1 MDKVPTYYLYEYYKK
16 YCSINGLKALGQ
28 NKFIRR
34 FLTVAP
40 NYEKKPAK
48 LSNLEIQQ
56 VKNVNMQDELIVLQD
71 CQSLEK
77 PTTLN

>member
-1 MDKVPTYYLYEYYKK
+1 MPTYYLYEYYKK

-40 NYEKKPAK
+40 NYEKEAR
-48 LSNLEIQQ
+48 
-56 VKNVNMQDELIVLQD
+56 
-71 CQSLEK
+71 
-77 PTTLN
+77 